1 MNENGGKS
9 STILLTVIGIATLLV
24 VVTGA
29 TFAFFAANL
38 TGNDNKTS
46 IRVQAAS
53 TGTTITFQGGETI
66 TNLVGIYPRDEAWVT
81 KDITLKS
88 TAVGDAT
95 SNATS
100 KYTFK
105 LVVAE
110 NGYDTGDIQYTFV
123 NKKATNVNTDFT
135 QVASKT
141 NLAASDDIAHGIV
154 PNNKAAEI
162 VYTLSIYYVNNPD
175 KNQNNGSERK
185 LKIYVDYDWTAET
198 QG

>member
-29 TFAFFAANL
+29 TFAFFAANI
-38 TGNDNKTS
+38 TGNDNATS
-46 IRVQAAS
+46 VRVQAAS
-53 TGTTITFQGGETI
+53 TGTTITYTGGEAVTL
-66 TNLVGIYPRDEAWVT
+66 NGIYPRDAAWTT
-81 KDITLKS
+81 KTIKLTS

-95 SNATS
+95 STATS

-110 NGYDTGDIQYTFV
+110 NSYDAGDIQYTFT
-123 NKKATNVNTDFT
+123 NKTATNVNTGFT
-135 QVASKT
+135 QVAAKT
-141 NLAASDDIAHGIV
+141 NIAATNDLAHGIV
-154 PNNKAAEI
+154 PNNKPATIEY
-162 VYTLSIYYVNNPD
+162 VLSIYYVNNTS

-185 LKIYVDYDWTAET
+185 LKIYVDYEWTANS

>member
-29 TFAFFAANL
+29 TFAFFAANI

-46 IRVQAAS
+46 IKVQAAS
-53 TGTTITFQGGETI
+53 TGTTIKFQGGEAI
-66 TNLVGIYPRDEAWVT
+66 SLAGIYPKDEAWVT
-81 KDITLKS
+81 KDITLTS

-95 SNATS
+95 STATS

-105 LVVAE
+105 LVVAA
-110 NGYDTGDIQYTFV
+110 NSYDTGDIQYTFT
-123 NKKATNVNTDFT
+123 NKTATNVNTGFT
-135 QVASKT
+135 QVADKT
-141 NLAASDDIAHGIV
+141 NIAASDDIAHGIV
-154 PNNKAAEI
+154 PNNKTATI
-162 VYTLSIYYVNNPD
+162 VYTLSIYYVNKPD
-175 KNQNNGSERK
+175 TNQNNGSERT
-185 LKIYVDYDWTAET
+185 LKIYVDYDWAAAT